1 VTYRDEFNVSSGNP
15 NLKPTKTDSFEVG
28 YETKFGGLETN
39 LRGYYRRDTDAIVD
53 YRYFVAPNVLLTT
66 KANGEG
72 SHSSGLEFTVSGK
85 LTPSLTLNTSG
96 NLMRAQ
102 QSFYD
107 DTGVLVTRTANS
119 LSGRARLNYQ
129 YDAAN
134 QIQLALQM
142 MGKTLSGQGY
152 RSPNHSVNLSLRHT
166 VTPR

>member
-1 VTYRDEFNVSSGNP
+1 
-15 NLKPTKTDSFEVG
+15 
-28 YETKFGGLETN
+28 
-39 LRGYYRRDTDAIVD
+39 
-53 YRYFVAPNVLLTT
+53 VAPNVLLTT

-142 MGKTLSGQGY
+142 MGKPCRAKAIVRRTT
-152 RSPNHSVNLSLRHT
+152 RST
-166 VTPR
+166 